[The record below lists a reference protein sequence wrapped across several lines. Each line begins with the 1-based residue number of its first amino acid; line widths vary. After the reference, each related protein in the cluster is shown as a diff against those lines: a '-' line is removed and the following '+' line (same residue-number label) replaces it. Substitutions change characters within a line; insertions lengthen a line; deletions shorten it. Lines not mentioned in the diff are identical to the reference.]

1 METINERF
9 RALRQACNMSQTE
22 FGEVLGI
29 SCNTV
34 SLIEN
39 GKKRV
44 TQKHLEI
51 LESWPEKRINME
63 WLKTGNGDSKFL
75 PGDTIE
81 ERLEPLK
88 KEFGLNETQF
98 KLLTVFLS
106 LPKASRDIISD
117 YLEQCF
123 GYRISEKN
131 TLPTSE
137 KELAEKYVIK
147 DVDEENA

>member
-1 METINERF
+1 
-9 RALRQACNMSQTE
+9 
-22 FGEVLGI
+22 
-29 SCNTV
+29 
-34 SLIEN
+34 
-39 GKKRV
+39 
-44 TQKHLEI
+44 
-51 LESWPEKRINME
+51 ME

-147 DVDEENA
+147 DVNEENA